1 MLLVLLLHEILFQPA
16 FEGLDSVLT
25 FVLLLKELVLLSLD
39 LGFNLSSLHDFL
51 VFLPVAHVSKTALVL
66 LLDHELFLSKL
77 LKQVLF
83 SFQDEGFAKFGLML
97 FLSHPLVMGQRALAL
112 LLSLLNYGI
121 VERGH
126 DLNLVSVFIFT
137 HLDFV
142 ISTLGG
148 LVDFALCGL
157 VEAL

>member
-1 MLLVLLLHEILFQPA
+1 
-16 FEGLDSVLT
+16 
-25 FVLLLKELVLLSLD
+25 
-39 LGFNLSSLHDFL
+39 
-51 VFLPVAHVSKTALVL
+51 
-66 LLDHELFLSKL
+66 
-77 LKQVLF
+77 
-83 SFQDEGFAKFGLML
+83 ML

-148 LVDFALCGL
+148 LVDLALCGL